1 MKAISGEGVDA
12 KRNFSK
18 IDQSGTDPN
27 RYASVSNTHEAELYT
42 AQKQR
47 PKTKSIIPGVKGNVS
62 VFERFLTAAAGTYL
76 LYNGFSG
83 KHKSA
88 TQMAAG
94 GALLARAISGYCP
107 VYDVAGKR
115 LKFEGSNVN
124 IRTSLIIGRPV
135 EQVYNFWRRLENLP
149 RFMNHLK
156 SVEEIDNIT
165 SEWTAKGPAG
175 IGTITWKAQILMDEP
190 SKVLSWHSM
199 PGSTIDNAGKV
210 SFRKLDESTT
220 EIEVVISYHAPLGF
234 AGEAAAKL
242 LNPVFEKIVKSD
254 IESLKSYLEEGRG
267 LSD

>member
-1 MKAISGEGVDA
+1 M
-12 KRNFSK
+12 RNFSK

-27 RYASVSNTHEAELYT
+27 RYASVSNTIEAEPYT
-42 AQKQR
+42 TEKKQPR
-47 PKTKSIIPGVKGNVS
+47 AKSPIPGVKGNVS

-76 LYNGFSG
+76 LYSG
-83 KHKSA
+83 VSAKHKSTA
-88 TQMAAG
+88 KMAAG

-107 VYDVAGKR
+107 VYDVAGKH

-124 IRTSLIIGRPV
+124 IHTSLIIARPV

-156 SVEEIDNIT
+156 SVKEIDNVT
-165 SEWTAKGPAG
+165 SEWTAKGPVG
-175 IGTITWKAQILMDEP
+175 IGSISWKAQILMDEK

-210 SFRKLDESTT
+210 SFRKLDDNTT

-267 LSD
+267 LTD